1 MSPRTVRSY
10 RLRNTAMD
18 LNRPP
23 PVTIDL
29 DSLDD
34 VDDDVLLSSPTTFA
48 QAKTNSRRNRRRII
62 VDVDLE
68 DRTGVTNNIS
78 NRRRRG
84 SANQTIINCDHYVN
98 LEDSSSSTKENARK
112 SSETPKDPVFNCP
125 ICIGPLIE
133 PVSTK
138 CGHIFCNKCIRA
150 AITVQ
155 AKCPTCRKKITVRE
169 LIRVFLPSTS

>member
-1 MSPRTVRSY
+1 
-10 RLRNTAMD
+10 MD
-18 LNRPP
+18 LHRLP
-23 PVTIDL
+23 PVTGDGDSTQQQVYMIDL

-34 VDDDVLLSSPTTFA
+34 DYDDDVIVSSPTTFA
-48 QAKTNSRRNRRRII
+48 QAKTNSRRNRGRTII
-62 VDVDLE
+62 DVDLE

-78 NRRRRG
+78 NRHRRG
-84 SANQTIINCDHYVN
+84 SSNQTIINCDHYVN

-138 CGHIFCNKCIRA
+138 CGHIFCNNCIRA